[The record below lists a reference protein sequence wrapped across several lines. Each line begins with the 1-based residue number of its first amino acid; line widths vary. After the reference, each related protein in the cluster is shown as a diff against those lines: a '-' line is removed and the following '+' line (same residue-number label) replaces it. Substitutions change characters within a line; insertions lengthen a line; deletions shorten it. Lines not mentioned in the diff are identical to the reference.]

1 MSVNHRL
8 RTWLPTGGT
17 LPEEVWRARH
27 RGILL
32 LLWLHVPALLVFALL
47 KGESLPHS
55 GVEASAVAFPAMAA
69 VLAHRNRRVSTVF
82 ASLGLVTASAV
93 LVHLSGGTIEAHF
106 HFFIMVGVVVLYQD
120 WWPFAVAIA
129 FVTLHH
135 GIAGALA
142 PLEVYNH
149 PAAIEHPWRWATIHG
164 LAILGMSAAGIVN
177 WRLNESLQRATTDRE
192 DKLAEAQA
200 LAHLGSWE
208 RERSTGSGRW
218 SDEQYRLLGFS
229 PQSVPPTVENLLRR
243 VHPDDMDVVGQAITG
258 AWSGTSFALDF
269 RIVLPDG
276 SLRWLHGRGE

>member
-32 LLWLHVPALLVFALL
+32 LLGLHVPALLVFALL

-55 GVEASAVAFPAMAA
+55 VVEASAVAFPAMAA

-120 WWPFAVAIA
+120 WWPFLVAIA

-142 PLEVYNH
+142 PPRGLQPSGRHRTPLEVGDH
-149 PAAIEHPWRWATIHG
+149 PRPRHPRHERCRHCQLAAQRIA
-164 LAILGMSAAGIVN
+164 AAGN
-177 WRLNESLQRATTDRE
+177 
-192 DKLAEAQA
+192 
-200 LAHLGSWE
+200 H
-208 RERSTGSGRW
+208 
-218 SDEQYRLLGFS
+218 
-229 PQSVPPTVENLLRR
+229 
-243 VHPDDMDVVGQAITG
+243 
-258 AWSGTSFALDF
+258 
-269 RIVLPDG
+269 
-276 SLRWLHGRGE
+276 